1 MICKCVC
8 VLFCLSLSIEQWERH
23 MCVVY
28 MCVCVCVLSMCVLH
42 CPWCDTPTT
51 FSTFWFQKLKFQDEP
66 QRSTNRKDNPRS
78 IRIGS
83 PTHTNHID
91 KSNRNIFQK
100 EERWLEA
107 FRFRSRTYRS
117 ITTTKTYNTRLTNMI
132 TDCRCD

>member
-1 MICKCVC
+1 MCA
-8 VLFCLSLSIEQWERH
+8 FLSLSLSLLNSGNDAC

-28 MCVCVCVLSMCVLH
+28 IYVCVCVEYVCVFH
-42 CPWCDTPTT
+42 VTVCDTPPT